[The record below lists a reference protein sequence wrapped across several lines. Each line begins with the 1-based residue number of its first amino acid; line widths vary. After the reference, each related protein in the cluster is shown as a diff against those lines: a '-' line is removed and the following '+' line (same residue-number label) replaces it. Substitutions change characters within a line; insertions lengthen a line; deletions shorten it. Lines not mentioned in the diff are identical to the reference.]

1 MHLIDA
7 IVSSI
12 RQQRKLELKV
22 TTDKYKINRLHYN
35 YAVAEVTSGQ
45 PGHVAG
51 GGGGAGARAAALLSQ
66 L

>member
-7 IVSSI
+7 IVSI

-22 TTDKYKINRLHYN
+22 TSDKYQVNRLHYN

-51 GGGGAGARAAALLSQ
+51 GGGGAGA
-66 L
+66 

>member
-7 IVSSI
+7 IVSI

-22 TTDKYKINRLHYN
+22 TTDKYQVNRLHYN

-66 L
+66 P